1 MNVVVHV
8 QFKADRKEPLG
19 ELIRRVAALFD
30 RSGLQADVVASFSDG
45 PAGIR
50 NTSAVE
56 RALKKYPHLARFERD
71 DAPLPDRGSPVI
83 RRLTN
88 GDASNAFPMPDI
100 LALADGVPRSL
111 PFHAVSVHFGHAD
124 FGRAVLPV
132 GLTPPTGITISDGW
146 WVNGRIRSVS
156 AFYAVEGDPASKT
169 LPDPPPAIGAIV
181 AGLGKPKAKAQFVA
195 PPPAPVTA
203 AAAPELA
210 RVLAII
216 AKYRSGMKAMIE
228 RIGLPHDLPPAR
240 DVLRASLGARG
251 PLKPTLVD
259 AFTPRG
265 YDCRGDSGTFSL
277 RRRTAAHHVVDLEL
291 DVGTWSR
298 SLTFM
303 FHVYGPGFT
312 ATLMPPVTL
321 RGDDRQYP
329 IGDTASWERIVAN
342 MAAIV
347 DELDRTFVVEID
359 EAAGPAPEWFEP
371 GR

>member
-1 MNVVVHV
+1 M
-8 QFKADRKEPLG
+8 G
-19 ELIRRVAALFD
+19 ILF
-30 RSGLQADVVASFSDG
+30 RSR
-45 PAGIR
+45 PAGERPIQWPDER
-50 NTSAVE
+50 RRSHTVQSGSQGAPRRGHSACGCALRPE
-56 RALKKYPHLARFERD
+56 RAASGRRCQLQRWSCRHPEHVGCRARAEEVPAPRAFERD
-71 DAPLPDRGSPVI
+71 DAPLP
-83 RRLTN
+83 
-88 GDASNAFPMPDI
+88 
-100 LALADGVPRSL
+100 
-111 PFHAVSVHFGHAD
+111 
-124 FGRAVLPV
+124 
-132 GLTPPTGITISDGW
+132 
-146 WVNGRIRSVS
+146 
-156 AFYAVEGDPASKT
+156 
-169 LPDPPPAIGAIV
+169 
-181 AGLGKPKAKAQFVA
+181 
-195 PPPAPVTA
+195 
-203 AAAPELA
+203 
-210 RVLAII
+210 
-216 AKYRSGMKAMIE
+216 
-228 RIGLPHDLPPAR
+228 DLPPAR

-277 RRRTAAHHVVDLEL
+277 RRRTAANHVVDLEL

-359 EAAGPAPEWFEP
+359 EAAGPAPSGSIRAANPSTCAESPSHAIGPLSLDVLPRWWRCRSSSWASSP
-371 GR
+371 QRHALPPRPRRPAPR